1 MKNDKNTFNG
11 FAAFDDLLPGGTIDK
26 QDNNDLN
33 DLATGELTDEELE
46 ELRNQGNNDD
56 ANDDDDN
63 NDNNDIDDNNDV
75 VDDEPK
81 DEPKKKPGR
90 PKKSTQPQQ
99 VEPQNIVDDSTS
111 EGELVSSF
119 FDSLADKLGWDD
131 ITDEEKP
138 KTAEDLIDYFAD
150 VINENSTPMYASDE
164 MAALD
169 EFVRNGGKLRDY
181 IKIDAEI
188 DLDNIEIEGNES
200 NQRQVLREMLKE
212 KGYSDATIQK
222 KLTKYEDA
230 GILEDEALDAIDTLK
245 ELKEQKKQQLLEQQ
259 KAFAEENSRRQQQYV
274 NNVVG
279 TLKSMDNIYGVKISD
294 KDKARVL
301 QFIFKPDADGRTA
314 FQKKWSEDIKNLLQ
328 TAYFLMDGDR
338 FTKAVEQ
345 QGSNKAVNRFKQQLN
360 RTGVS
365 RRTNKQ
371 DNTSSESMWDSLTQV
386 LRAN

>member
-1 MKNDKNTFNG
+1 M
-11 FAAFDDLLPGGTIDK
+11 
-26 QDNNDLN
+26 
-33 DLATGELTDEELE
+33 
-46 ELRNQGNNDD
+46 
-56 ANDDDDN
+56 
-63 NDNNDIDDNNDV
+63 
-75 VDDEPK
+75 
-81 DEPKKKPGR
+81 
-90 PKKSTQPQQ
+90 
-99 VEPQNIVDDSTS
+99 
-111 EGELVSSF
+111 
-119 FDSLADKLGWDD
+119 
-131 ITDEEKP
+131 
-138 KTAEDLIDYFAD
+138 
-150 VINENSTPMYASDE
+150 
-164 MAALD
+164 
-169 EFVRNGGKLRDY
+169 
-181 IKIDAEI
+181 
-188 DLDNIEIEGNES
+188 
-200 NQRQVLREMLKE
+200 
-212 KGYSDATIQK
+212 
-222 KLTKYEDA
+222 
-230 GILEDEALDAIDTLK
+230 
-245 ELKEQKKQQLLEQQ
+245 EQQ

>member
-1 MKNDKNTFNG
+1 MKDDKNTFNG

-56 ANDDDDN
+56 VNDDDDN
-63 NDNNDIDDNNDV
+63 TNNNDIDDNNDV
-75 VDDEPK
+75 IDDEPK
-81 DEPKKKPGR
+81 DEPKRKPGR

-99 VEPQNIVDDSTS
+99 VEPQNTIDDSTS

>member
-1 MKNDKNTFNG
+1 MKDDKNTFNG

-26 QDNNDLN
+26 KDNNDLN

-56 ANDDDDN
+56 VNDDDDN
-63 NDNNDIDDNNDV
+63 TDNNDIDDNNDV
-75 VDDEPK
+75 IDDEPK
-81 DEPKKKPGR
+81 DEPKRKPGR

-99 VEPQNIVDDSTS
+99 VEPQNTVDDSTS

-131 ITDEEKP
+131 VTDEEKP

>member
-1 MKNDKNTFNG
+1 MKDDKNTFNG

-56 ANDDDDN
+56 VNDDDDN
-63 NDNNDIDDNNDV
+63 TDNNDIDDNNDV
-75 VDDEPK
+75 IDDEPK
-81 DEPKKKPGR
+81 DEPKRKPGR

-99 VEPQNIVDDSTS
+99 VEPQNTVDDSTS

-164 MAALD
+164 IAALD

>member
-1 MKNDKNTFNG
+1 MKDDKNTFNG

-56 ANDDDDN
+56 VNDNDDN
-63 NDNNDIDDNNDV
+63 TDNNDIDDNNDV
-75 VDDEPK
+75 IDDEPK
-81 DEPKKKPGR
+81 DEPKRKPGR

-99 VEPQNIVDDSTS
+99 VEPQNTIDDSTS

-138 KTAEDLIDYFAD
+138 KTAEDLIDYFVD

>member
-1 MKNDKNTFNG
+1 MKDDKNTFNG

-26 QDNNDLN
+26 KDNNDLN

-56 ANDDDDN
+56 VNDDDDN
-63 NDNNDIDDNNDV
+63 TNNNDIDDNNDV
-75 VDDEPK
+75 IDDEPK
-81 DEPKKKPGR
+81 DEPKRKPGR

-99 VEPQNIVDDSTS
+99 VEPQNTVDDSTS

-212 KGYSDATIQK
+212 KGYSNATIQK

>member
-1 MKNDKNTFNG
+1 MKDDKNTFNG

-26 QDNNDLN
+26 KDNNDLN

-56 ANDDDDN
+56 VNDDDDN
-63 NDNNDIDDNNDV
+63 TDNNDTDDNNDV
-75 VDDEPK
+75 IDDEPK
-81 DEPKKKPGR
+81 DEPKRKPGR

-99 VEPQNIVDDSTS
+99 VEPQNTVDDSTS

-131 ITDEEKP
+131 VTDEEKP

-150 VINENSTPMYASDE
+150 VINENSTPMYANDE

-169 EFVRNGGKLRDY
+169 EFVRNGGNLRDY

>member
-1 MKNDKNTFNG
+1 MKDDKNTFNG

-26 QDNNDLN
+26 KDNNDLN

-56 ANDDDDN
+56 VNDDDDN
-63 NDNNDIDDNNDV
+63 ADNNDIDDNNDV
-75 VDDEPK
+75 IDDEPK
-81 DEPKKKPGR
+81 DEPKRKPGR

-99 VEPQNIVDDSTS
+99 VEPQNTIDDSTS